1 MKNLA
6 LVKRYARGL
15 VGAMEDEA
23 EFRAVLDGLRD
34 VQGVLTGH
42 PELRSVMASPLLS
55 KRRKADVLRAV
66 IERSG
71 IPPKAARLIFLL
83 LEHERLPILGEIIAA
98 APELWN
104 ERQGVLSFEV
114 ASVIPL
120 TQAQQARLA
129 ERLEALEGRPVSLVY
144 RIDPGLIG
152 GLALRRGH
160 IIYDASLQGSLQR
173 LRDRIEQ
180 E

>member
-34 VQGVLTGH
+34 VQAVLTGH

-55 KRRKADVLRAV
+55 KRKKAEVLRAV
-66 IERSG
+66 IERG
-71 IPPKAARLIFLL
+71 DVQVKAGRLVGLL
-83 LEHERLPILGEIIAA
+83 LEHGRLPLLGEVIAA
-98 APELWN
+98 VPELWN

-144 RIDPGLIG
+144 RIDTGLIG
-152 GLALRRGH
+152 GLAVRRGH
-160 IIYDASLQGSLQR
+160 IIYDASLRGGLQR

>member
-15 VGAMEDEA
+15 IGAMQDEA

-34 VQGVLTGH
+34 VQAVLEGH
-42 PELRSVMASPLLS
+42 PELRFVMASPLLN
-55 KRRKADVLRAV
+55 KRRKAEVLRAV
-66 IERSG
+66 IERSD
-71 IPPKAARLIFLL
+71 IPDKARRLIFLL
-83 LEHERLPILGEIIAA
+83 LEHERLPLLGEIVAA
-98 APELWN
+98 APEVWN

-120 TQAQQARLA
+120 TKAQQARLA
-129 ERLEALEGRPVSLVY
+129 ERLAEAEGRPVSLVY
-144 RIDPGLIG
+144 RVDPGLIG

-160 IIYDASLQGSLQR
+160 IIYDASLRGGLQR